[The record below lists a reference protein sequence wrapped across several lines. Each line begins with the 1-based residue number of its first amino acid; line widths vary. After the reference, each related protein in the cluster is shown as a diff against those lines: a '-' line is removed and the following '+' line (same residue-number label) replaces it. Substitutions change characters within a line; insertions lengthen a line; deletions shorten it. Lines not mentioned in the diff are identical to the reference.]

1 MRTDSLHSEQVYQ
14 QQFELPLTSANY
26 MNDNDDKWTQ
36 IKIHFDSFTL
46 VRGPRK
52 VLDGPN
58 LDSTQG
64 LFQIGMTMSEFIIA
78 NNMTAMNDFLLFF
91 FFQIYVESMGLYC
104 NEVDT
109 IIKPTINFF

>member
-26 MNDNDDKWTQ
+26 MNDNDDKLTQ

-52 VLDGPN
+52 VLDRPN

-78 NNMTAMNDFLLFF
+78 NNMTAMNDFYCFF
-91 FFQIYVESMGLYC
+91 LPDLC
-104 NEVDT
+104 
-109 IIKPTINFF
+109 